1 MSSSLHQATT
11 YDRNYQGY
19 KQCGIMK
26 SICWL
31 IDGRMLRHNSACDI
45 QDTLPERAQR
55 LLGCLFTWPELAK
68 ATILEIEKKAAG
80 GIQHVSTS
88 MLDRMQTWF
97 VNDTERHTNRQTYI
111 QTKRNTERD
120 SETENSERARGCNGV
135 GEGVSERGEIYR
147 VPG

>member
-1 MSSSLHQATT
+1 
-11 YDRNYQGY
+11 
-19 KQCGIMK
+19 
-26 SICWL
+26 
-31 IDGRMLRHNSACDI
+31 
-45 QDTLPERAQR
+45 
-55 LLGCLFTWPELAK
+55 
-68 ATILEIEKKAAG
+68 
-80 GIQHVSTS
+80 

-135 GEGVSERGEIYR
+135 GEGVSERGEIYI